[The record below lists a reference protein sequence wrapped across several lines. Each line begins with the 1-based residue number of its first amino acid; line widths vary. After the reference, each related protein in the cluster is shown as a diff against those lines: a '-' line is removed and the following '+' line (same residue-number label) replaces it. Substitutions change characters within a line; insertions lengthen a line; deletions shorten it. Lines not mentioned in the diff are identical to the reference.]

1 MQNFV
6 DKLFGIQ
13 AQTMT
18 LRAQRAELLAANL
31 ANTDTPNYKARD
43 LDFAAVLNSAQ
54 GSQLQKPVSISTS
67 SAGHFDNTA
76 NGVPETAIRYR
87 VPATASLDGNT
98 VDGDLERSAFS
109 ENAVRY
115 QVSLSILSN
124 RINGIISV
132 LRGE

>member
-6 DKLFGIQ
+6 DKLFGIH

-31 ANTDTPNYKARD
+31 ANTDTPNYKAKD
-43 LDFAAVLNSAQ
+43 LDFSAALNHAQ
-54 GSQLQKPVSISTS
+54 DSQLQKPVAISTNN
-67 SAGHFDNTA
+67 AGHINNST
-76 NGVPETAIRYR
+76 NGVLDSAIRYR
-87 VPATASLDGNT
+87 VPSHASLDGNT
-98 VDGDLERSAFS
+98 VDGDFERSAFS

-124 RINGIISV
+124 RISGMISL